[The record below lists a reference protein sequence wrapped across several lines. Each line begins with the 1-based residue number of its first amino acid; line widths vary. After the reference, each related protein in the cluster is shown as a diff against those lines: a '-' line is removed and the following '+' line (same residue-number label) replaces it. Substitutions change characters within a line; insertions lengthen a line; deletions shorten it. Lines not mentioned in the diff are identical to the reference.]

1 MKLKLPKIKI
11 SQSFFSPI
19 YIYIIIFGL
28 TFATIAVLSW
38 FLYRNLYQTI
48 TQSEQ
53 IILLKQEVAPDTIDI
68 KTVEEVLKALDQ
80 KTAPADGIDWQKIKN
95 LFNPIAASPA
105 VSSPIPTPTQ

>member
-1 MKLKLPKIKI
+1 IKLKLPKIKI

-68 KTVEEVLKALDQ
+68 KTVEEVLNALDQ
-80 KTAPADGIDWQKIKN
+80 KTDPADGIDWQKIKN
-95 LFNPIAASPA
+95 PFNQVVASPA